1 MSSSDAPSPVENAAS
16 VPDPSVPTSDPDPSD
31 DPVDIEVDPALPF
44 VDPDPV
50 EPVPNDVNVP
60 ILVSVDV
67 HTSPHVDASP
77 KVDVVPVGEPP
88 ASAEESVASE
98 SSGSSVKSKSK
109 KRNVIEYYVGVPKE
123 HSSDPSYTKA
133 YRAIR
138 TAIRELSLQ
147 KFVKLSS
154 TELRTFILDALWKN
168 ECPNDNNER
177 FSAILSCLIRVKKH
191 CKKN

>member
-1 MSSSDAPSPVENAAS
+1 MSSSDAPAPVENAAS

-44 VDPDPV
+44 VDHDPV

-67 HTSPHVDASP
+67 DASPHVDASP
-77 KVDVVPVGEPP
+77 KVDVVPVGEPL

-109 KRNVIEYYVGVPKE
+109 KRNVTRQKKWRSPFRKRAVNLRKRWHLLKFTGV
-123 HSSDPSYTKA
+123 
-133 YRAIR
+133 
-138 TAIRELSLQ
+138 
-147 KFVKLSS
+147 
-154 TELRTFILDALWKN
+154 N
-168 ECPNDNNER
+168 ESENPR
-177 FSAILSCLIRVKKH
+177 FSSCFAVGELEYSFHYPVVFHYGEQRKTHVYW
-191 CKKN
+191 NLPVG